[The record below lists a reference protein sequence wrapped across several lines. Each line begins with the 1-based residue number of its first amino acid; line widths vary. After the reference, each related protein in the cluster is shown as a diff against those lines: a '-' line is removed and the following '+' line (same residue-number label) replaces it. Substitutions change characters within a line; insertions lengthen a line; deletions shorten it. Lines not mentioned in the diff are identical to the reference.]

1 MCESVACVAS
11 FEERITR
18 KVNREK
24 KEKYGGENLN
34 DLKGEINL
42 QMHGDA

>member
-18 KVNREK
+18 EVNQEK
-24 KEKYGGENLN
+24 KEKYVTENLN
-34 DLKGEINL
+34 DLKGEIN
-42 QMHGDA
+42 